1 MGNTILYSR
10 KKIKRPTN
18 QDKGWQ
24 NNNTSV
30 NRPDSN
36 LTKGITKIVDMINE
50 KKRMQNPTEIID

>member
-1 MGNTILYSR
+1 MENTILYKR

-18 QDKGWQ
+18 QERGWQ